1 MFELKF
7 FVHVHKILLAKC
19 GSGSVARES
28 SVLELSEQVLCRS
41 EGSLEFQKIREEGWW
56 LAVAKRDQL
65 SAVTVLAES
74 DNL

>member
-7 FVHVHKILLAKC
+7 FVHDHKILLAKC

-41 EGSLEFQKIREEGWW
+41 EGSLEVSKDQGRGV
-56 LAVAKRDQL
+56 VAGSGK
-65 SAVTVLAES
+65 A
-74 DNL
+74 